1 MLRRLRQFAPME
13 TKQARALV
21 IKCLKARVMGV
32 DALRDIREA
41 LGQEQFGLVL
51 EGLKDTEV
59 KSILTRL
66 DKHHPDMKEGSTGWR
81 RQHLNALADGSSTP
95 HAPPAK
101 TKKAV
106 KRPKPNRSYSEV
118 VGICIGRWRK
128 SLERTLIFD
137 RSGRDRG
144 AGRHRVRPRR
154 LSPDFDRVLR
164 CSRISRCAMRRH
176 TRRFAPNFCAG

>member
-1 MLRRLRQFAPME
+1 MSIALDGFEVFRQVGKHAEAFAPIRADVD
-13 TKQARALV
+13 KQARALV
-21 IKCLKARVMGV
+21 IKCLKAKSVGV

-95 HAPPAK
+95 HAPPVK
-101 TKKAV
+101 TKKAAS
-106 KRPKPNRSYSEV
+106 KKAKAEPPRLHSEV
-118 VGICIGRWRK
+118 IDVYREGGK
-128 SLERTLIFD
+128 KK
-137 RSGRDRG
+137 
-144 AGRHRVRPRR
+144 P
-154 LSPDFDRVLR
+154 
-164 CSRISRCAMRRH
+164 
-176 TRRFAPNFCAG
+176 